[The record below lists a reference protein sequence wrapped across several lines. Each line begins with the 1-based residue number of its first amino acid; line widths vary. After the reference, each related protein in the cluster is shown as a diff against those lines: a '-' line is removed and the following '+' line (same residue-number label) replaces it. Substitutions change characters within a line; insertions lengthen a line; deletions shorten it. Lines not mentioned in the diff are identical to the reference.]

1 MISWR
6 NSWRCGRG
14 VTGPRDKRALRFISI
29 LSQDRSILATKG
41 LCEQPE
47 TSVHWRCWPD
57 DHLIVLPWTNNGLI
71 PDGSTAVTQVNWRH
85 QQNYGKYRLKVNL
98 ATHGEDNLGL
108 FKSFRYSRIFKLSF
122 DEYKSHIKLTRYVQL
137 KISFNATTSF
147 ASTQAKVV
155 KVFTHFKPPFR
166 VMAYL
171 KQNINVLA
179 ENFSI
184 IKNKRKLIIYII
196 LCLTRTPILN
206 WLFIT

>member
-1 MISWR
+1 MTVGPTYVQVISCW

-57 DHLIVLPWTNNGLI
+57 DHLTVWPWTNNGLI

-85 QQNYGKYRLKVNL
+85 QQIYGKYRLKVNL

-108 FKSFRYSRIFKLSF
+108 FKSFRYSRTFKLSF
-122 DEYKSHIKLTRYVQL
+122 ECTYSIEYKSHIKLTGYVQL
-137 KISFNATTSF
+137 KMLQLRFNTSE
-147 ASTQAKVV
+147 SSKSV
-155 KVFTHFKPPFR
+155 
-166 VMAYL
+166 YSL
-171 KQNINVLA
+171 
-179 ENFSI
+179 
-184 IKNKRKLIIYII
+184 
-196 LCLTRTPILN
+196 
-206 WLFIT
+206 